1 MDRSRCLTKA
11 REPPLVSYQNTT
23 PHLCYEQLAQ
33 SYEVALSS
41 LVSSEGWIYLC
52 EKILLGLIF

>member
-1 MDRSRCLTKA
+1 MDRSRLFTKA
-11 REPPLVSYQNTT
+11 REPPLVSYQNTS
-23 PHLCYEQLAQ
+23 HLCYEQLVQ